1 MANDWTFDLFME
13 DCNLYKATPIK
24 GVHCRRDAS
33 DREKFM
39 VWFKN
44 RARDYLEKWNKS
56 HDHLYDRY
64 DGYIGDRFAED
75 LDKMLFSDFYKETY
89 NQRPHLPRW
98 FYVHA
103 LGLPMSEDIA
113 RTFCAYP
120 VQEAIEEAKSYRE
133 NWKY

>member
-1 MANDWTFDLFME
+1 
-13 DCNLYKATPIK
+13 
-24 GVHCRRDAS
+24 
-33 DREKFM
+33 M

-44 RARDYLEKWNKS
+44 RARDYMEKWNLS
-56 HDHLYDRY
+56 HAGFYDSV
-64 DGYIGDRFAED
+64 DGWIGDRFAED
-75 LDKMLFSDFYKETY
+75 LDNMLFSDFYKDTY

-103 LGLPMSEDIA
+103 LGLPMSEDLA

-120 VQEAIEEAKSYRE
+120 VEEAIEEAKSYRE

>member
-13 DCNLYKATPIK
+13 DCSLYKATPIK

-56 HDHLYDRY
+56 HDGLYDRY